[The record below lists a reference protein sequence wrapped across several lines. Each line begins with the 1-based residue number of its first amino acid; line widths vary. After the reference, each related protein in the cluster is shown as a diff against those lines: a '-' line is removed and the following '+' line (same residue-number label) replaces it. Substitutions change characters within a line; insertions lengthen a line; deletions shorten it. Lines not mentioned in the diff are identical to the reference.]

1 MERKLNNKVQNYVA
15 KLKSDTVKYAQG
27 LNAAGDS
34 KVDAILQFVCDYDR
48 LMFTA
53 EDFAKRQRIKHVVSP
68 ELRCNGK
75 RGAGNQCT
83 RRKQEGKEY
92 CGTHAKV
99 NYAASAAVDPSL
111 CMETTSPTTETLE
124 VWTEEINGIM
134 YYVDKMSNIYDASD
148 VVCNK
153 LSPKVL
159 GKYTKKTGEVS
170 WI

>member
-1 MERKLNNKVQNYVA
+1 MERKLNTKMQNYVS
-15 KLKSDTVKYAQG
+15 KFKSDTVKYAQS
-27 LNAAGDS
+27 LNATGDN
-34 KVDAILQFVCDYDR
+34 KVDAIIQFVCDYDR
-48 LMFTA
+48 LIFTT

-99 NYAASAAVDPSL
+99 NYASSAAANPSL
-111 CMETTSPTTETLE
+111 CMETASSTTETLE

-134 YYVDKMSNIYDASD
+134 YYVDKMTNIYDASD

-159 GKYTKKTGEVS
+159 GKYTKKTGEVV

>member
-1 MERKLNNKVQNYVA
+1 MERKLNAIVQNYVA
-15 KLKSDTVKYAQG
+15 KFKSDTVKYAQS
-27 LNAAGDS
+27 LNAAGDN
-34 KVDAILQFVCDYDR
+34 KVDAVLQFVCDYDR
-48 LMFTA
+48 LIFTA
-53 EDFAKRQRIKHVVSP
+53 DDFAKRQRIKHVVSP

-99 NYAASAAVDPSL
+99 NYAATNSPVLCQDSSASA
-111 CMETTSPTTETLE
+111 TETLE

-134 YYVDKMSNIYDASD
+134 YYIDKKGNIYDASD

-159 GKYTKKTGEVS
+159 GKYTKSTGELV
-170 WI
+170 WH

>member
-1 MERKLNNKVQNYVA
+1 MERKMNMLVQNYVS
-15 KLKSDTVKYAQG
+15 KFKSDTVKYAQS
-27 LNAAGDS
+27 LNIAGDE
-34 KVDAILQFVCDYDR
+34 KVGAVLQFVCDYDR
-48 LMFTA
+48 LILTA
-53 EDFAKRQRIKHVVSP
+53 EDFAKRQRIKHVVPP

-99 NYAASAAVDPSL
+99 NYALASASL
-111 CMETTSPTTETLE
+111 DSTLCTETSPTETLE
-124 VWTEEINGIM
+124 VWCEEINGIM
-134 YYVDKMSNIYDASD
+134 YYVDKKSNIYDASD

-159 GKYTKKTGEVS
+159 GKYTKSSGEVE
-170 WI
+170 WL